1 MAKYSVNDFQGDFTV
16 DDVIKKYSITKAQAT
31 KTINY
36 WLSKGY
42 IKDLGNGSYA
52 KTDVKP
58 AADAKTDANSKPAA
72 DANAKTADAAK
83 TDTKDTT
90 ETADTAKTDTKDTTA
105 TTDAAKTDAKP
116 AADKATVESKPAAKK
131 PIKEIPEQYNKYKT
145 LIQTESVDVAKIFQV
160 RIANTDIEITAKNKH
175 DVIQVVTSRYNYPE
189 KAIDQIIEL
198 KS

>member
-16 DDVIKKYSITKAQAT
+16 DDVIKKYGITKAQAT

-58 AADAKTDANSKPAA
+58 AADANSKPAA
-72 DANAKTADAAK
+72 DANAKTDANANSTADAK
-83 TDTKDTT
+83 T
-90 ETADTAKTDTKDTTA
+90 
-105 TTDAAKTDAKP
+105 

-131 PIKEIPEQYNKYKT
+131 HIKEIPEQYNKYKT

-189 KAIDQIIEL
+189 KAIEQIIEL